1 MAAVPLQGGTAVF
14 LFHSV
19 NLIFTLRHF
28 LKAGYYNGH
37 RVHSPNIF
45 NFFKYVIFSKEKFD
59 YSIAENAYA
68 QYRKNRDNITITT
81 FGATGG
87 KTKDMKISALARK
100 SSSKGKYG
108 RLLQRTANFLQPRKI
123 LELGTSLGVG
133 TLYLSAG
140 SPDSKIITVEGC
152 TTIHNLARKSFAASN
167 AANIEA
173 INSGFDEVLDKLVSE
188 NQDIDLVYIDGNHTY
203 KSTIY
208 YYELFSSRLESGAV
222 LLFDDINWSKGMSKA
237 WREIVKNE
245 KSTVSIETARMG
257 IVFLNPKLTP
267 KHYCTRF

>member
-1 MAAVPLQGGTAVF
+1 M
-14 LFHSV
+14 

-59 YSIAENAYA
+59 YTLAENVYS
-68 QYRKNRDNITITT
+68 QFRKNRDNITVTT
-81 FGATGG
+81 FGAKGG
-87 KTKDMKISALARK
+87 KTKEVKISSLAKK

-133 TLYLSAG
+133 TLYLSSG
-140 SPDSKIITVEGC
+140 SPDSKIITIEGC
-152 TTIHNLARKSFAASN
+152 TSIHNFARESFAVNN
-167 AANIEA
+167 AQNIEA
-173 INSGFDEVLDKLVSE
+173 VNSGFDEVLDNLITE

-203 KSTIY
+203 QATMD
-208 YYELFSSRLESGAV
+208 YYELFSRCLESGAV

-237 WREIVKNE
+237 WREIVKDS
-245 KSTVSIETARMG
+245 KSTVTIETARMG

>member
-1 MAAVPLQGGTAVF
+1 M
-14 LFHSV
+14 

-59 YSIAENAYA
+59 YSLAENAYTLF
-68 QYRKNRDNITITT
+68 RKSRELISITT
-81 FGATGG
+81 FGAKGG
-87 KTKDMKISALARK
+87 KTKDVKISALARK

-108 RLLQRTANFLQPRKI
+108 RLLLRTANFLQPRKI
-123 LELGTSLGVG
+123 LELGTSLGIG

-140 SPDSKIITVEGC
+140 SPDSKIITIEGC
-152 TTIHNLARKSFAASN
+152 TSIHNLARESFTGNN
-167 AANIEA
+167 AKNIEA
-173 INSGFDEVLDKLVSE
+173 INSDFDGVLENIIAE

-203 KSTIY
+203 KSTLY
-208 YYELFSSRLESGAV
+208 YYELFSSRLESSAV

-237 WREIVKNE
+237 WREIVKDS
-245 KSTVSIETARMG
+245 KSTVTIETARMG
-257 IVFLNPKLTP
+257 IIFLNPKLTP

>member
-1 MAAVPLQGGTAVF
+1 M
-14 LFHSV
+14 

-59 YSIAENAYA
+59 YTLAENVYS
-68 QYRKNRDNITITT
+68 QFRKNRDNITVTT
-81 FGATGG
+81 FGAKGG
-87 KTKDMKISALARK
+87 KTKEVKISSLAKK

-133 TLYLSAG
+133 TLYLSSG
-140 SPDSKIITVEGC
+140 SPDSKIITIEGC
-152 TTIHNLARKSFAASN
+152 TSIHNFARESFAVNN
-167 AANIEA
+167 AQNIEA
-173 INSGFDEVLDKLVSE
+173 VNSGFDEVLDNLITE

-203 KSTIY
+203 QATMD
-208 YYELFSSRLESGAV
+208 YYELFSRRLESGAV

-237 WREIVKNE
+237 WREIVKDS
-245 KSTVSIETARMG
+245 KSTVTIETARMG

>member
-1 MAAVPLQGGTAVF
+1 M
-14 LFHSV
+14 

-59 YSIAENAYA
+59 YSLAENAYTTL
-68 QYRKNRDNITITT
+68 RKNRENITVTT
-81 FGATGG
+81 FGAKGG
-87 KTKDMKISALARK
+87 KTKDVKISSLAKK

-133 TLYLSAG
+133 TLYLSSG
-140 SPDSKIITVEGC
+140 SPDSKIITLEGC
-152 TTIHNLARKSFAASN
+152 TSIHNLARESFAVNN
-167 AANIEA
+167 AQNIEA
-173 INSGFDEVLDKLVSE
+173 VNSGFDEVLDNLITE

-203 KSTIY
+203 KATMD
-208 YYELFSSRLESGAV
+208 YYELFSRRLESGAV

-237 WREIVKNE
+237 WREIVKDS
-245 KSTVSIETARMG
+245 KSTVTIETARMG

>member
-1 MAAVPLQGGTAVF
+1 M
-14 LFHSV
+14 

-59 YSIAENAYA
+59 YTLAENAYA
-68 QYRKNRDNITITT
+68 QFRKNRDNITVAT
-81 FGATGG
+81 FGAKGG
-87 KTKDMKISALARK
+87 KIKNVKISSLAKK

-140 SPDSKIITVEGC
+140 SPDSKIITLEGC
-152 TTIHNLARKSFAASN
+152 TSIHNLACESFTN
-167 AANIEA
+167 HNVKNIEA
-173 INSGFDEVLDKLVSE
+173 INSGFDDILDKLIAD

-203 KSTIY
+203 QATMD
-208 YYELFSSRLESGAV
+208 YYELFSRRLESGTV

-237 WREIVKNE
+237 WREIVKDS
-245 KSTVSIETARMG
+245 KSTVTIETARMG

>member
-1 MAAVPLQGGTAVF
+1 M
-14 LFHSV
+14 

-59 YSIAENAYA
+59 YSLAENTYTAL
-68 QYRKNRDNITITT
+68 RKNRESVTVTT
-81 FGATGG
+81 FGAKGG
-87 KTKDMKISALARK
+87 KTKDVKISSLAKK

-133 TLYLSAG
+133 TLYLSSG

-152 TTIHNLARKSFAASN
+152 TSIHNLARESFAVNN
-167 AANIEA
+167 AQNIEA
-173 INSGFDEVLDKLVSE
+173 VNSGFDEVLDNLIAE

-203 KSTIY
+203 QATMD
-208 YYELFSSRLESGAV
+208 YYELFSRRLESGAV

-237 WREIVKNE
+237 WREIVKDS
-245 KSTVSIETARMG
+245 KSTVTIETARMG

>member
-1 MAAVPLQGGTAVF
+1 
-14 LFHSV
+14 V

-59 YSIAENAYA
+59 YSLAENTYTAL
-68 QYRKNRDNITITT
+68 RKNRESVTVTT
-81 FGATGG
+81 FGAKGG
-87 KTKDMKISALARK
+87 KTKDVKISSLAKK

-133 TLYLSAG
+133 TLYLSSG

-152 TTIHNLARKSFAASN
+152 TSIHNLARESFAVNN
-167 AANIEA
+167 AQNIEA
-173 INSGFDEVLDKLVSE
+173 VNSGFDEVLDNLIAE

-203 KSTIY
+203 QATMD
-208 YYELFSSRLESGAV
+208 YYELFSRRLESGAV

-237 WREIVKNE
+237 WREIVKDS
-245 KSTVSIETARMG
+245 KSTVTIETARMG

>member
-1 MAAVPLQGGTAVF
+1 M
-14 LFHSV
+14 

-59 YSIAENAYA
+59 YSLAENAYIA
-68 QYRKNRDNITITT
+68 LRKNRESVTVTT
-81 FGATGG
+81 FGAKGG
-87 KTKDMKISALARK
+87 KIKEVKISSLAKK

-133 TLYLSAG
+133 TLYLSSG

-152 TTIHNLARKSFAASN
+152 TSIHNLARESFAVNN
-167 AANIEA
+167 AQNIEA
-173 INSGFDEVLDKLVSE
+173 VNSGFDDILEKLIAD
-188 NQDIDLVYIDGNHTY
+188 NQDIDLIYIDGNHTY
-203 KSTIY
+203 QATMD
-208 YYELFSSRLESGAV
+208 YYELFSNRLDKGAV
-222 LLFDDINWSKGMSKA
+222 ILFDDINWSKGMSKA
-237 WREIVKNE
+237 WREIVKDS
-245 KSTVSIETARMG
+245 KSTVTIETARMG

>member
-1 MAAVPLQGGTAVF
+1 M
-14 LFHSV
+14 

-59 YSIAENAYA
+59 YTLAENAYIA
-68 QYRKNRDNITITT
+68 LRKNRESVTVTT
-81 FGATGG
+81 FGAKGG
-87 KTKDMKISALARK
+87 KTKDVKISSLAKK

-133 TLYLSAG
+133 TLYLSSG

-152 TTIHNLARKSFAASN
+152 TSIHNFARESFAVNN
-167 AANIEA
+167 AQNIEA
-173 INSGFDEVLDKLVSE
+173 VNSGFDEVLDNLIAE

-203 KSTIY
+203 QATMD
-208 YYELFSSRLESGAV
+208 YYELFSRRLESGAV

-237 WREIVKNE
+237 WREIVKDS
-245 KSTVSIETARMG
+245 KSTVTIETARMG